1 MPTGGKRKKG
11 DRVMRK
17 TLPMNLQFF
26 AEGGDGNGDQNAG
39 SNNNGQAGQQG
50 NQNNQLAAGVDYDKM
65 NNIELSTIYLP
76 ILDEVYKE
84 GAKTSVLDGDETTV
98 RKGNNGEIKIA
109 KLDMDALGDFD
120 RKSGYTKGS
129 TSLTWETVKYDKER
143 SQDLRIDRLDNDET
157 LVQPFAKLSSE
168 FLRTKVIPETDAA
181 RIAKICGTKD
191 ITVKEEN
198 IETGAELITALRA
211 CANKM
216 DEDEVPMESRIL
228 FITPT
233 LVSLADDMD
242 TTKSREVLKRFSQ
255 IISVP
260 QSRMYTSITLHDGKN
275 SYGYEKT
282 KAAYTLSKDTSPQP
296 GKTYYTKESEGNYKA
311 VSSPSGTQVENYEM
325 TTKPAKNVN
334 FLCVEKSAAV
344 TAMDQ
349 YIKYFSPDQD
359 QDGDSHVFKYRN
371 NNLYGHVYENKTAG
385 VYVSHKDN

>member
-1 MPTGGKRKKG
+1 
-11 DRVMRK
+11 
-17 TLPMNLQFF
+17 
-26 AEGGDGNGDQNAG
+26 
-39 SNNNGQAGQQG
+39 
-50 NQNNQLAAGVDYDKM
+50 M

-157 LVQPFAKLSSE
+157 LAQPFAKLSSE

-233 LVSLADDMD
+233 LASLADDMD
-242 TTKSREVLKRFSQ
+242 TTKSREY
-255 IISVP
+255 IS
-260 QSRMYTSITLHDGKN
+260 
-275 SYGYEKT
+275 
-282 KAAYTLSKDTSPQP
+282 
-296 GKTYYTKESEGNYKA
+296 
-311 VSSPSGTQVENYEM
+311 
-325 TTKPAKNVN
+325 
-334 FLCVEKSAAV
+334 
-344 TAMDQ
+344 
-349 YIKYFSPDQD
+349 
-359 QDGDSHVFKYRN
+359 
-371 NNLYGHVYENKTAG
+371 
-385 VYVSHKDN
+385 

>member
-1 MPTGGKRKKG
+1 
-11 DRVMRK
+11 
-17 TLPMNLQFF
+17 
-26 AEGGDGNGDQNAG
+26 
-39 SNNNGQAGQQG
+39 
-50 NQNNQLAAGVDYDKM
+50 M

-143 SQDLRIDRLDNDET
+143 SQDLRIDRLDNGET
-157 LVQPFAKLSSE
+157 LAQPFAKLSSE
-168 FLRTKVIPETDAA
+168 FLKTKVIPETDAA

-211 CANKM
+211 CTNKM

-233 LVSLADDMD
+233 LASLADDMD

-255 IISVP
+255 IIPVHMDMKRLRQLIHYQRIHRHSLV
-260 QSRMYTSITLHDGKN
+260 RLITQKKVRVITRL
-275 SYGYEKT
+275 
-282 KAAYTLSKDTSPQP
+282 L
-296 GKTYYTKESEGNYKA
+296 
-311 VSSPSGTQVENYEM
+311 VIQVEHRLKI
-325 TTKPAKNVN
+325 T
-334 FLCVEKSAAV
+334 
-344 TAMDQ
+344 
-349 YIKYFSPDQD
+349 
-359 QDGDSHVFKYRN
+359 R
-371 NNLYGHVYENKTAG
+371 
-385 VYVSHKDN
+385 